1 MRWRLRFLTD
11 RPRPLHGS
19 SALPGY
25 GLGKP
30 EYPTKP
36 FSGADE
42 AGPKPRSAI
51 RRPDS
56 KTGCVKMMEAVTVP
70 SGKWLEL
77 GVGAFS
83 GNMKVSFQAARS
95 IG

>member
-36 FSGADE
+36 FSGANE

-56 KTGCVKMMEAVTVP
+56 KTGCVKMMEAVTVI
-70 SGKWLEL
+70 L
-77 GVGAFS
+77 GLFCVGIFVAHAVDAYL
-83 GNMKVSFQAARS
+83 MP
-95 IG
+95 